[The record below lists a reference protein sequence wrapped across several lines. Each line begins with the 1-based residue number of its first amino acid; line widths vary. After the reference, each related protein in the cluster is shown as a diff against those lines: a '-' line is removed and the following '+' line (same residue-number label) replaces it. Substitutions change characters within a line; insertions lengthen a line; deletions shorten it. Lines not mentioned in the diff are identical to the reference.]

1 MSCTLNAV
9 EIADIV
15 QRKGDNLENNDHIL
29 ATHSSNIDKQIIF
42 NVKVKSLFLFL
53 PAHAVV
59 AVAYFIL
66 SSIWLVLLLPV
77 INDLLNEVC
86 TLCKLCGLL

>member
-29 ATHSSNIDKQIIF
+29 ATHSSNIDKQIF

-53 PAHAVV
+53 PEHAVV

-77 INDLLNEVC
+77 INDLPNEVC